1 MSQENVRLVG
11 LGYEA
16 MNAAFA
22 GADLDALVP
31 EVYEP
36 SIVLEMGTLEGTRR
50 GHQAVKSF
58 LEDQRAV
65 IEDFHVDPE
74 EFIDAGEQVIVT
86 VRLSGRARHTGLP
99 FKARYVHVVTLRN
112 GKALHVR
119 LYASKAQAL
128 EAVGLSE

>member
-1 MSQENVRLVG
+1 MSQENVRLVR

-22 GADLDALVP
+22 GGDLDALVR
-31 EVYEP
+31 EVYDP

-50 GHQAVKSF
+50 GHQAVRSF
-58 LEDQRAV
+58 VEGQLAV

-86 VRLSGRARHTGLP
+86 ARLSGRARHSGLP
-99 FKARYVHVVTLRN
+99 FEARYVHVVTLRN
-112 GKALHVR
+112 GKAGHVR

-128 EAVGLSE
+128 AAVGLPG